1 VNHRLVICLGLSVLA
16 GGAASACA
24 LAAGLGWVAAFAA
37 YSVGGS
43 VSLVGF
49 AAAACLLETAA
60 PMRAKVEPR
69 VGARTYA

>member
-16 GGAASACA
+16 GVAASAWA
-24 LAAGLGWVAAFAA
+24 FAAGLGWIAAFAA

-49 AAAACLLETAA
+49 AAAASLLETAA
-60 PMRAKVEPR
+60 PMRAQAEPR
-69 VGARTYA
+69 VAARTYA